1 MSSELDAKIL
11 EPFREIFAAMD
22 ITDNQLKLSA
32 ENFSS
37 TLTPEELRE
46 LSEGKTLDG
55 KILSAQAELTLP
67 LATFKYKDNI
77 VLVYHRDQYL
87 TRKDYARGKLKRFHL
102 CFCQALRD
110 AKNQN
115 RYESRY
121 VMTFDTSGNFLVN
134 LFLLNGEKREQNV
147 YRRLKVCQHC
157 LRELNWKNFRKYCG
171 TGQMT
176 FTGGNRQMRQKI
188 VDEFDIAEFLLTA
201 KENRDDFPTLNCA
214 SVTPVKKYVLDPKI
228 KDALKRNVDFTCE
241 ICRRQ
246 FPPDELEI
254 HHVNHNQGDNRR
266 ANLQV
271 VCKSCHEMI
280 HRAEGGVFTKRKARA
295 DFPDVQKFFF
305 DAAALKILSDIS
317 SAKGYIFAAK
327 EFRRR
332 AIEAYRPLSA
342 NDLNALFELANLC
355 LNFNPTEARRLFDQ
369 YVSRAANGGV
379 RELIRVA
386 LIFAKGLGTVKN
398 LTKARKFFDA
408 ARQRGTSEDFICRE
422 FIELCRTLG
431 EVDEAQRLHGQMT
444 EIFEA
449 AQRERP
455 NDAQARYE
463 LGKLYGNKHFIT
475 EIDENLTRQLFNA
488 AEKILLPTSERYE
501 KIQRTFDAVKQ
512 GDWQSVTRLKEAAR
526 AGEIEAQATLEL
538 LYADADEDKNH
549 SGVLV
554 LREGITKITAEQF
567 KKQSG
572 ITHVVFPESLIEIGD
587 EAFKACGLKILV
599 LPAALRKIGKVAFQD
614 SNNPVVE
621 VIYHRRIEWR
631 LKRYFGDRWNEIKK
645 TPLP

>member
-1 MSSELDAKIL
+1 MSTELDAKIL
-11 EPFREIFAAMD
+11 KPFQEIFAAMN

-37 TLTPEELRE
+37 TLTPEERCE
-46 LSEGKTLDG
+46 LSEGKTLDEE
-55 KILSAQAELTLP
+55 ILSAQNQLPLP
-67 LATFKYKDNI
+67 LATFEYKDNI
-77 VLVYHRDQYL
+77 VPVYQRDQYL
-87 TRKDYARGKLKRFHL
+87 TREDYARGNYKRFHL

-110 AKNQN
+110 ARKKN

-121 VMTFDTSGNFLVN
+121 VMTFDTSVNFLVN

-171 TGQMT
+171 AGQMT
-176 FTGGNRQMRQKI
+176 FRCGNRQMRQRI
-188 VDEFDIAEFLLTA
+188 VDEFDIAEFMLTA

-214 SVTPVKKYVLDPKI
+214 SVPPVKKYVLDPKV
-228 KDALKRNVDFTCE
+228 KDALKRNVNFTCE

-254 HHVNHNQGDNRR
+254 HHVNHNR
-266 ANLQV
+266 
-271 VCKSCHEMI
+271 
-280 HRAEGGVFTKRKARA
+280 GV
-295 DFPDVQKFFF
+295 
-305 DAAALKILSDIS
+305 LSDIS
-317 SAKGYIFAAK
+317 SANGDISAANK
-327 EFRRR
+327 FRRQ

-342 NDLNALFELANLC
+342 NDLDALFELANLY
-355 LNFNPTEARRLFDQ
+355 LNFNLTEARRLFGQ
-369 YVSRAANGGV
+369 YVSRASNGGV

-386 LIFAKGLGTVKN
+386 LIYAKGLGTVKN
-398 LTKARKFFDA
+398 LTEARKFFEA
-408 ARQRGTSEDFICRE
+408 ARQRGKPDDFICRE

-431 EVDEAQRLHGQMT
+431 LTDEAQRLHGQMT

-463 LGKLYGNKHFIT
+463 LGKLYGNRHFISDV
-475 EIDENLTRQLFNA
+475 DENLTRQLFTD

-501 KIQRTFDAVKQ
+501 RIQRTFHAVKQ
-512 GDWQSVTRLKEAAR
+512 GDWQLVDKLKQSAR
-526 AGEIEAQATLEL
+526 AGDIEAQATLEL

-549 SGVLV
+549 QGVIV
-554 LREGITKITAEQF
+554 LREGITKIAAKQF
-567 KKQSG
+567 KSQSS
-572 ITHVVFPESLIEIGD
+572 ITHVVFPESLTEIGD

-614 SNNPVVE
+614 SNNPVVD
-621 VIYHRRIEWR
+621 VTYHRRIKWR
-631 LKRYFGDRWNEIKK
+631 LKKYFDGRWDEIKK
-645 TPLP
+645 TRLP